1 MPAWADIPDTSSSLE
16 EEAEY
21 HDVQQHIHQAIQA
34 LPSQFRPVV
43 LLCYVAQLSYT
54 EIGQMLN
61 MAEATARLYFRRVKP
76 LLRAA

>member
-1 MPAWADIPDTSSSLE
+1 MPAWADIPDTSSSPE

-34 LPSQFRPVV
+34 LPPQFRPVV
-43 LLCYVAQLSYT
+43 LLRYAAQLSYA

-61 MAEATARLYFRRVKP
+61 MAEATARSYFRRVKP